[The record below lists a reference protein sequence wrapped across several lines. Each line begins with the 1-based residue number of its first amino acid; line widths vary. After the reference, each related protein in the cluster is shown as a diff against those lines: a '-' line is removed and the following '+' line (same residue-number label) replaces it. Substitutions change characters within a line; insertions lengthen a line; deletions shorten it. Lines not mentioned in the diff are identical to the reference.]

1 LKFAEN
7 RIKCKIRSEAKKKIS
22 SSYLYPTKPD
32 KNYNEPGLM
41 SMSPIRLIAY
51 SPYTFSRFFNG
62 AIGKHPDVRFS
73 VGAIGKH
80 PDEVYV
86 KRKRKSFFRACINRS
101 PRRIHAVLQF
111 ENEGGV
117 IDKKLLQILLFRG
130 KLVVNSSFGTS
141 TCLPRAL
148 IRLGSRHTCA
158 PTQVQGP
165 RQRGRR
171 QRGR

>member
-1 LKFAEN
+1 
-7 RIKCKIRSEAKKKIS
+7 
-22 SSYLYPTKPD
+22 
-32 KNYNEPGLM
+32 M

-51 SPYTFSRFFNG
+51 SPYTFSRFFN
-62 AIGKHPDVRFS
+62 
-73 VGAIGKH
+73 GAIGKH

-101 PRRIHAVLQF
+101 PRRVHAVLQL

-158 PTQVQGP
+158 PTQWVRTAFFFKP
-165 RQRGRR
+165 THNLLLDKHRYLRTAFTHARR
-171 QRGR
+171 QNYIFR

>member
-1 LKFAEN
+1 VELKGVRANLEEQV
-7 RIKCKIRSEAKKKIS
+7 RIKPK
-22 SSYLYPTKPD
+22 LTKPD

-86 KRKRKSFFRACINRS
+86 KRKRK
-101 PRRIHAVLQF
+101 
-111 ENEGGV
+111 
-117 IDKKLLQILLFRG
+117 KLFPGLHQSIPPT
-130 KLVVNSSFGTS
+130 SSHS
-141 TCLPRAL
+141 ASVRK
-148 IRLGSRHTCA
+148 
-158 PTQVQGP
+158 
-165 RQRGRR
+165 
-171 QRGR
+171 